1 MLPTLCSMK
10 TKTLILNLALLA
22 ALPVAASETTLR
34 YELSG
39 EMQLS
44 MEQEIYVG
52 GQSEAIGGRDFSI
65 TFELLDARG
74 SDELP
79 VKLVAISAS
88 YTGHGMKQ
96 RLPANHLIGEEF
108 SLQGDGRSF
117 ESPDGGGEVPL
128 GTITD
133 GGLRPS
139 ELLAGLLPSLPDTS
153 ITLGT
158 SWDTNR
164 SMVSLEGWAWAGGD
178 MQQHHEVTDIRASG
192 ERTVVSV
199 KTRGEAS
206 IVAADGHEGFLGEGT
221 LTQSINWTF
230 DAGSG
235 QLLSLSDEREASGT
249 NKLPQGEI
257 PFRQK
262 ARFKLMTEN

>member
-1 MLPTLCSMK
+1 MK

-22 ALPVAASETTLR
+22 ALPVAANETTLR

-44 MEQEIYVG
+44 MEQEIFVR
-52 GQSEAIGGRDFSI
+52 GQNEAIGERDISI
-65 TFELLDARG
+65 TFEMLDAMDN
-74 SDELP
+74 DELP

-96 RLPANHLIGEEF
+96 RLPANHLIGETF

-117 ESPDGGGEVPL
+117 KSPGGGGEVPL

-139 ELLAGLLPSLPDTS
+139 ELLAGLLPTLPDTS

-158 SWDTNR
+158 SWDTARNT
-164 SMVSLEGWAWAGGD
+164 VSLEGWAWAGGD
-178 MQQHHEVTDIRASG
+178 MQQHHEVTDIRSSG
-192 ERTVVSV
+192 GRTVVTV
-199 KTRGEAS
+199 KTRGESA
-206 IVAADGHEGFLGEGT
+206 IIAADGHEGFLGEGT
-221 LTQSINWTF
+221 LTQSIDWTF
-230 DAGSG
+230 DADSG

-262 ARFKLMTEN
+262 ARFELLTDG